1 MQLKQNLALIILLEL
16 LMNYFKELGIVGFEK
31 KNVSGTFKY
40 DHLIVMGSGIRNCE
54 NSNRICLRF
63 LALSVK

>member
-1 MQLKQNLALIILLEL
+1 MQVKQNLAPYHFVRAFDEL
-16 LMNYFKELGIVGFEK
+16 FQRAIVGFEK